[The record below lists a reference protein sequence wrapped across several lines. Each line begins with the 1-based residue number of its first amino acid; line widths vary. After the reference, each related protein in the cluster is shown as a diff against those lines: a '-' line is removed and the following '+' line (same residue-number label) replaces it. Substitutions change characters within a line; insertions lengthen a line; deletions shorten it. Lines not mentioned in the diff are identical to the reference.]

1 MVAPRPIESASART
15 RRSGGKTTTLLG
27 AGPAILFP
35 LYQLD
40 GAPAALQIVA
50 HKPRPANALFAE
62 GSQMKPISMDTMASA
77 SVPATLIVNHGLRK
91 LKTRS

>member
-1 MVAPRPIESASART
+1 LAPP
-15 RRSGGKTTTLLG
+15 
-27 AGPAILFP
+27 
-35 LYQLD
+35 YQLD

-62 GSQMKPISMDTMASA
+62 GSQMKPISIDTTAIAMM
-77 SVPATLIVNHGLRK
+77 PPTLTVNQGLRK

>member
-1 MVAPRPIESASART
+1 MLV
-15 RRSGGKTTTLLG
+15 
-27 AGPAILFP
+27 P

-50 HKPRPANALFAE
+50 HKLRFANALFAE
-62 GSQMKPISMDTMASA
+62 GSQMKPISIDTMASA
-77 SVPATLIVNHGLRK
+77 SVPATLTVNHGFRK